1 MSLACD
7 YLAREIIDVG
17 RAHERRT
24 ATDRGL

>member
-1 MSLACD
+1 MSLTCEH
-7 YLAREIIDVG
+7 LAREIIDAG